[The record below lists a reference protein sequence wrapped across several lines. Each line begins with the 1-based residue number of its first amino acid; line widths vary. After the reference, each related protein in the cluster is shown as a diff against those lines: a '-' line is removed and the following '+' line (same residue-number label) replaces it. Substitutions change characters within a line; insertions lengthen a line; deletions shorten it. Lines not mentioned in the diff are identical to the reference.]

1 MVMLDAITEYFASLS
16 AGWFYVALFLSAY
29 IENVVPPVPGDTV
42 TVFAAYI
49 VGRTQERFLG
59 VFLSTTLGS
68 VAGFM
73 TLYLLGRLIHP
84 EYFVRKDF
92 RFFPASQFQKA
103 GQWYSRW
110 GYWVILFNRFLSG
123 VRSVIS
129 VVAGIYR
136 LSWSRVLLLTTLSCL
151 VWNGLLI
158 WAGYAL
164 GSNWRVIEE
173 VFRQYNRILLIAA
186 ALLIV
191 VWLIRRR
198 VAPSRARDS

>member
-1 MVMLDAITEYFASLS
+1 MLDSITEYFASLS

-59 VFLSTTLGS
+59 VFISTTLGS

-73 TLYLLGRLIHP
+73 TLYVLGRLIHP
-84 EYFVRKDF
+84 EYFVRKNF
-92 RFFPASQFQKA
+92 RLFPASQFKKA
-103 GQWYSRW
+103 GRWYSRW
-110 GYWVILFNRFLSG
+110 GYWIILLNRFLSG
-123 VRSVIS
+123 IRSVIS

-136 LSWSRVLLLTTLSCL
+136 LSWLRVLILTTISCL

-164 GSNWRVIEE
+164 GANWRVIEE
-173 VFRQYNRILLIAA
+173 IFAQYNRILLIGAS
-186 ALLIV
+186 LLLV
-191 VWLIRRR
+191 GWLIRNRI
-198 VAPSRARDS
+198 VASRNPEP